1 MTIALDTSRPPR
13 QHVRIV
19 GQSEP
24 GGRKVRLRHGYYPRL
39 NRWHLAALICSAFV
53 ALVGLAYAS
62 DERDLTFAQTIYA
75 SMHIPNCTT
84 ARALG
89 LAPAYRGEPGY
100 RAHLDR
106 DGDGIACEPYQRR

>member
-1 MTIALDTSRPPR
+1 MAFSRFDLQR
-13 QHVRIV
+13 VR
-19 GQSEP
+19 ST
-24 GGRKVRLRHGYYPRL
+24 
-39 NRWHLAALICSAFV
+39 RW
-53 ALVGLAYAS
+53 LAYAS

-89 LAPAYRGEPGY
+89 LAPAYRGQQGY

-106 DGDGIACEPYQRR
+106 DGDGIACEPYRRR